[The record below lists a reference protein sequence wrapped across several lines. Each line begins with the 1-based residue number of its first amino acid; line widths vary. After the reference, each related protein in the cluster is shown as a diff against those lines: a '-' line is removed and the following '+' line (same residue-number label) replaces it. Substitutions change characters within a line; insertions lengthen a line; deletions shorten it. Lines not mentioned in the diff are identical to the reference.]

1 VAPALLLQPWLLP
14 AALLEGLAGRLWALL
29 LLQEE
34 EEEEEEE
41 EAALGAAQLWP
52 SAEAMPVLLWT
63 QTMGEL

>member
-1 VAPALLLQPWLLP
+1 VAPALLLLPWLLP

-34 EEEEEEE
+34 GE